1 MRKERPIK
9 IFYLSELNR
18 LLKRLGLNRLNCVYS
33 LIKVIVSII
42 SHPISTALIVFF
54 QLVAGAVLGA
64 NLGTNFNSFKS
75 SLNFDS
81 IENIKLSIINNIDSN
96 IILLVFIVFIIT
108 LIKAISDYLYSV
120 IEDKKDQKRR
130 KEQMMWPEKSWL
142 DDYFKHFN
150 DDFMSYND
158 KLKEM
163 ISKNEFDSEIISDES
178 KKLLNIIRA
187 LSAKWGGNNIN
198 DCSINIM
205 YLFDTNSIEPKF
217 KEYWNKNK
225 IFFDARNYQSALNQ
239 ITGVLSVIASI
250 NKSSSKFFEKT
261 GNHDPLMLPVVFE
274 NDSNFDSTSQLIPG
288 APAAI
293 YHQSPQ
299 YIGNVV
305 KTFYDVLHNDFYRYY
320 SPFQADQIVER
331 YESDKTTKSLLSI
344 PLLAP
349 FEVTSDYFNCTIDEP
364 IGVLNIYCNNENFL
378 NGNHEVFIK
387 FLTPFLPIIASSVLF
402 SLGKFF
408 TDESGESDT

>member
-1 MRKERPIK
+1 GHNK
-9 IFYLSELNR
+9 
-18 LLKRLGLNRLNCVYS
+18 
-33 LIKVIVSII
+33 
-42 SHPISTALIVFF
+42 
-54 QLVAGAVLGA
+54 
-64 NLGTNFNSFKS
+64 
-75 SLNFDS
+75 
-81 IENIKLSIINNIDSN
+81 
-96 IILLVFIVFIIT
+96 
-108 LIKAISDYLYSV
+108 
-120 IEDKKDQKRR
+120 
-130 KEQMMWPEKSWL
+130 
-142 DDYFKHFN
+142 
-150 DDFMSYND
+150 
-158 KLKEM
+158 
-163 ISKNEFDSEIISDES
+163 
-178 KKLLNIIRA
+178 
-187 LSAKWGGNNIN
+187 N

-205 YLFDTNSIEPKF
+205 YFFDSNSIEPKF
-217 KEYWNKNK
+217 EQYWSKNK
-225 IFFDARNYQSALNQ
+225 IFFDARNYKSALNQ

-261 GNHDPLMLPVVFE
+261 GHHDPLMLPVVFE
-274 NDSNFDSTSQLIPG
+274 NDSNFDPTSQLIPG
-288 APAAI
+288 APTAI
-293 YHQSPQ
+293 YHKSPQ

-305 KTFYDVLHNDFYRYY
+305 KAVYDVLHNDFYRYY

-408 TDESGESDT
+408 TDEGDESDESDA